1 MLDLCAKHLICA
13 IMKNIT
19 AFFILFL
26 LITTGCVP
34 VKQLKELRE
43 KYENCDEQRNFLSG
57 ETDRLSSEN
66 TELKAE
72 IERLQSQVDNMIT
85 DTAST
90 AKKYR
95 ELKHEFDR
103 LQTMNEELIQS
114 SEQSKSASEAENKK
128 LMSKLMK
135 MQNDLQEKEDRL
147 KLLEKE
153 LNQKEAD
160 LSKLQDELIRREA
173 RVKELE
179 ELITQKDEAVKS
191 LRDKVKNALTGFA
204 DKGITVEQRN
214 GRVYV
219 SMEAKL
225 LFSSGSTKV
234 GNEGTTAVIELAK
247 ALEETQD
254 ITILVEGHT
263 DSDPIKTSSIQ
274 DNWDLS
280 VKRATSVVRIML
292 GNSKIKPGILTAAG
306 RGEFFPVAENDTP
319 EGKAKNRRIEVILT
333 PDLDKLFQILEE
345 NAEAIS
351 NP

>member
-1 MLDLCAKHLICA
+1 MKSTPVIILLSVLISV
-13 IMKNIT
+13 
-19 AFFILFL
+19 
-26 LITTGCVP
+26 GCVP
-34 VKQLKELRE
+34 LKQVKELRE
-43 KYENCDEQRNFLSG
+43 KYDNCDEQRNFLSG

-72 IERLQSQVDNMIT
+72 IERLQKEIDGMIT

-95 ELKHEFDR
+95 ELKHEYDR
-103 LQTMNEELIQS
+103 LNTMNEELIKS
-114 SEQSKSASEAENKK
+114 SERSRSSSEAENKK
-128 LMSKLMK
+128 LMSKLMT

-147 KLLEKE
+147 KLLESE

-160 LSKLQDELIRREA
+160 LDKLQDELIKREA

-179 ELITQKDEAVKS
+179 ELITQKDEAVKG
-191 LRDKVKNALTGFA
+191 LRDKVKAALTGFA
-204 DKGITVEQRN
+204 DKGITVEQKN

-225 LFSSGSTKV
+225 LFSSGSTNV
-234 GNEGTTAVIELAK
+234 GAEGTTAVIELAK
-247 ALEETQD
+247 ALEETED

-263 DSDPIKTSSIQ
+263 DSDPIKTASIQ

-306 RGEFFPVAENDTP
+306 RGEFFPIADNNTL

>member
-1 MLDLCAKHLICA
+1 
-13 IMKNIT
+13 MKNVS
-19 AFFILFL
+19 ALLGLLILFS
-26 LITTGCVP
+26 TGCVP
-34 VKQLKELRE
+34 VKQVRELRE
-43 KYENCDEQRNFLSG
+43 KYDNCNEQRNFLSG

-72 IERLQSQVDNMIT
+72 IERLRAEVEEMIR
-85 DTAST
+85 DTSST

-103 LQTMNEELIQS
+103 LQTMNEELIKS
-114 SEQSKSASEAENKK
+114 SERSKSSSEAENKK
-128 LMSKLMK
+128 LMGKLMS

-153 LNQKEAD
+153 LNEKESD
-160 LSKLQDELIRREA
+160 LDKLQDELIRREA

-191 LRDKVKNALTGFA
+191 LRDKVKSALTGFA
-204 DKGITVEQRN
+204 DKGIKVEQKN

-234 GNEGTTAVIELAK
+234 GSEGTTAVIELAK
-247 ALEETQD
+247 ALEDTED

-263 DSDPIKTSSIQ
+263 DSDPIKTSTIQ

-292 GNSKIKPGILTAAG
+292 ENSKIKPGILTAAG
-306 RGEFFPVAENDTP
+306 RGEFFPVAENNTP

-333 PDLDKLFQILEE
+333 PDLDKLFRILEE

>member
-1 MLDLCAKHLICA
+1 MKSTPVIILLSVLISV
-13 IMKNIT
+13 
-19 AFFILFL
+19 
-26 LITTGCVP
+26 GCVP
-34 VKQLKELRE
+34 LKQVKELRE
-43 KYENCDEQRNFLSG
+43 KYDNCDEQRNFLSG

-72 IERLQSQVDNMIT
+72 IERLQKEIDGMIT

-95 ELKHEFDR
+95 ELKHEYDR
-103 LQTMNEELIQS
+103 LNTMNEELIKS
-114 SEQSKSASEAENKK
+114 SERSRSSSEAENKK
-128 LMSKLMK
+128 LMSKLMT

-147 KLLEKE
+147 KLLESE

-160 LSKLQDELIRREA
+160 LDKLQDELIKREA

-179 ELITQKDEAVKS
+179 ELITQKDEAVKG
-191 LRDKVKNALTGFA
+191 LRDKVKAALTGFA
-204 DKGITVEQRN
+204 DKGITVEQKN

-225 LFSSGSTKV
+225 LFSSGSTNV
-234 GNEGTTAVIELAK
+234 GAEGTTAVIELAK
-247 ALEETQD
+247 ALEETDD

-263 DSDPIKTSSIQ
+263 DSDPIKTASIQ

-292 GNSKIKPGILTAAG
+292 ANSKIKPGILTAAG
-306 RGEFFPVAENDTP
+306 RGEFFPIADNNTP

-333 PDLDKLFQILEE
+333 PDLNKLFQILEE

>member
-1 MLDLCAKHLICA
+1 MKSTPVIILLSVLISV
-13 IMKNIT
+13 
-19 AFFILFL
+19 
-26 LITTGCVP
+26 GCVP
-34 VKQLKELRE
+34 LKQVKELRE
-43 KYENCDEQRNFLSG
+43 KYDNCDEQRNFLSG

-72 IERLQSQVDNMIT
+72 IERLQKEIDGMIT

-95 ELKHEFDR
+95 ELKHEYDR
-103 LQTMNEELIQS
+103 LNTMNEELIKS
-114 SEQSKSASEAENKK
+114 SERSRSSSEAENKK
-128 LMSKLMK
+128 LMSKLMT

-147 KLLEKE
+147 KLLESE

-160 LSKLQDELIRREA
+160 LDKMQDELIKRED

-179 ELITQKDEAVKS
+179 ELITQKDEAVKG
-191 LRDKVKNALTGFA
+191 LRDKVKAALTGFA
-204 DKGITVEQRN
+204 DKGITVEQKN

-225 LFSSGSTKV
+225 LFSSGSTNV
-234 GNEGTTAVIELAK
+234 GAEGTTAVIELAK
-247 ALEETQD
+247 ALEETDD

-263 DSDPIKTSSIQ
+263 DSDPIKTASIQ

-292 GNSKIKPGILTAAG
+292 ANSKIKPGILTAAG
-306 RGEFFPVAENDTP
+306 RGEFFPIADNNTQ